1 MALMTILSTLVVT
14 ASAAH
19 AFAFAPSPPGFVVRS
34 STALG
39 VSAGVFYTTQTGNT
53 ETVAGY
59 IAEAADLE
67 MEDIADVEDDE
78 IEELDTL
85 IVGAPTWHT
94 GAETERSGTEWDTW
108 LYETL
113 PDIDVKGKNVA
124 VFGCGDQM
132 SYR

>member
-1 MALMTILSTLVVT
+1 MMTLFSTIVV
-14 ASAAH
+14 AGSAAH
-19 AFAFAPSPPGFVVRS
+19 AFAFAPSPGLAIRS
-34 STALG
+34 STALDA
-39 VSAGVFYTTQTGNT
+39 SAGIFYTTQTGNT

-59 IAEAADLE
+59 IADAADLE

-108 LYETL
+108 LYENL

-124 VFGCGDQM
+124 VFGCGDQI